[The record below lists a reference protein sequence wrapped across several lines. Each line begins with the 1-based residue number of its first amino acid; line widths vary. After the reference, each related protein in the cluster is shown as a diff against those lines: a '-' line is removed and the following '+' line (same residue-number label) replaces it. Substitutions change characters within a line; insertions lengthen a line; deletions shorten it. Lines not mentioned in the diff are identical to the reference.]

1 MINYQSQVKAML
13 QSGIGAVVGMDGLI
27 TDLIRDKLPESE
39 AKHIIYD
46 VANELFGDVEIVL
59 QFISD
64 YDRLMLTVD
73 HGCCPATESESD
85 TLSNDEFY
93 QRNLR

>member
-13 QSGIGAVVGMDGLI
+13 QSGIGTVVGMDGLI
-27 TDLIRDKLPESE
+27 TDLIRDKLLESE

-64 YDRLMLTVD
+64 YDRLMLTVG
-73 HGCCPATESESD
+73 HGCCPAKESE
-85 TLSNDEFY
+85 
-93 QRNLR
+93 